1 MSLLDFARGP
11 ALEIAFAVFVFGVLW
26 WLLSLLL
33 LPWGKDRSAAR
44 PGGHS
49 AIVAA
54 ARGFA
59 RHMWP
64 PKSFVRG
71 SLFAT
76 INGYVFHIGLAI
88 IVFGLGQHILFLRGL
103 FGFGW
108 PNLPTGIISI
118 VAVITLASLVAALVR
133 RLTDPVLRLLST
145 FNDYF
150 SWLVTILPVVTGLVA
165 VSHLWAPYE
174 TLLAVHILSVA
185 LLLIWFPFGK
195 LMHAFLVFLTRSE
208 TGIFYSRRGV
218 EI

>member
-11 ALEIAFAVFVFGVLW
+11 ALEAAFAIFVFGVLW
-26 WLLSLLL
+26 RLLSLLL
-33 LPWGKDRSAAR
+33 LPWARDRSAAR
-44 PGGHS
+44 PGAPS

-54 ARGFA
+54 AAGFM
-59 RHMWP
+59 RHLWP
-64 PKSFVRG
+64 PKRYMRT

-76 INGYVFHIGLAI
+76 LNGYVFHIGLAI
-88 IVFGLGQHILFLRGL
+88 IVFGLAQHILFLRGL
-103 FGFGW
+103 FGFAW
-108 PNLPTGIISI
+108 PNLPAGIIS
-118 VAVITLASLVAALVR
+118 VVSVITLASLVAALVR
-133 RLTDPVLRLLST
+133 RMTDPVLKLLST

-150 SWLVTILPVVTGLVA
+150 SWIVTTLPVVTGLIA

-174 TLLAVHILSVA
+174 TLLAIHILSVA

>member
-1 MSLLDFARGP
+1 MTLLEFARGP

-26 WLLSLLL
+26 RLLSLLL
-33 LPWGKDRSAAR
+33 LPWGRDRSVAR
-44 PGGHS
+44 PDAPS
-49 AIVAA
+49 TIVAA
-54 ARGFA
+54 AGGFV

-64 PKSFVRG
+64 PKAFVRA
-71 SLFAT
+71 SLFST
-76 INGYVFHIGLAI
+76 LNGYVFHIGLAI
-88 IVFGLGQHILFLRGL
+88 VVFGLAQHILVLRGL
-103 FGFGW
+103 FGVGW
-108 PNLPTGIISI
+108 PNLPSGIIT
-118 VAVITLASLVAALVR
+118 VASVVTLASLTAALVR
-133 RLTDPVLRLLST
+133 RMTDPVLRLLST

-165 VSHLWAPYE
+165 ASHLWARYE
-174 TLLAVHILSVA
+174 TLLAIHILSVA